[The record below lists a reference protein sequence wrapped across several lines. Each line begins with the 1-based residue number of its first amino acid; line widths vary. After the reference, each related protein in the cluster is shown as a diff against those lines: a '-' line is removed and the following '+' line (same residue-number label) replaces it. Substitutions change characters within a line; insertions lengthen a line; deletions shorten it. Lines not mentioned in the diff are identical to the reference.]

1 MVPTASSAT
10 SASTSLIT
18 TDAPLRASSVAYAS
32 PSPRPLPV
40 TIATLPDRSTGA
52 PHRDGGWC
60 RERRWVS
67 WRLSTMEVCMGQPLA
82 DDLGFLLSRASG
94 QIVRATNA
102 ALAEHG
108 LRVRQYSVLALAC
121 ESEDGLSQR
130 ELATA
135 LGLDPSQ
142 VVLLVD
148 ELAAAGLVERQAPEA
163 DRRTRLV
170 VVTREGRRVREAAR
184 R

>member
-1 MVPTASSAT
+1 
-10 SASTSLIT
+10 
-18 TDAPLRASSVAYAS
+18 
-32 PSPRPLPV
+32 
-40 TIATLPDRSTGA
+40 
-52 PHRDGGWC
+52 
-60 RERRWVS
+60 
-67 WRLSTMEVCMGQPLA
+67 MGQPMA

-102 ALAEHG
+102 ALAGHG

-121 ESEDGLSQR
+121 ECEEGVSQR
-130 ELATA
+130 EVATV

-148 ELAAAGLVERQAPEA
+148 DLAAGGLVERQAPET

-170 VVTREGRRVREAAR
+170 VPTPEGRRVRESASRAADDALEGPLSLLGAVER
-184 R
+184 DRLRDMLTRIWTATA

>member
-1 MVPTASSAT
+1 
-10 SASTSLIT
+10 
-18 TDAPLRASSVAYAS
+18 
-32 PSPRPLPV
+32 
-40 TIATLPDRSTGA
+40 
-52 PHRDGGWC
+52 
-60 RERRWVS
+60 
-67 WRLSTMEVCMGQPLA
+67 MEVGMSQPLA

-121 ESEDGLSQR
+121 ESADGLSQR
-130 ELATA
+130 ELATV

-170 VVTREGRRVREAAR
+170 VATHEGRRVREAAR
-184 R
+184 RDADAAVEAPLSLLGDVERDRLRDVLTRIWTATA

>member
-1 MVPTASSAT
+1 
-10 SASTSLIT
+10 
-18 TDAPLRASSVAYAS
+18 
-32 PSPRPLPV
+32 
-40 TIATLPDRSTGA
+40 
-52 PHRDGGWC
+52 
-60 RERRWVS
+60 
-67 WRLSTMEVCMGQPLA
+67 MGQPLT

-94 QIVRATNA
+94 QVVRATNA

-108 LRVRQYSVLALAC
+108 LRVRQYSVLVLAC
-121 ESEDGLSQR
+121 EAADGLSQR
-130 ELATA
+130 ELATV

-170 VVTREGRRVREAAR
+170 VATPEGHRVRDAAGKAADAAVEAPLSLLGDAER
-184 R
+184 DRLRDMLTRIWTATS

>member
-1 MVPTASSAT
+1 
-10 SASTSLIT
+10 
-18 TDAPLRASSVAYAS
+18 
-32 PSPRPLPV
+32 
-40 TIATLPDRSTGA
+40 
-52 PHRDGGWC
+52 
-60 RERRWVS
+60 
-67 WRLSTMEVCMGQPLA
+67 MGQPLA

-94 QIVRATNA
+94 QVVRATNA

-108 LRVRQYSVLALAC
+108 LRVRQYSVLVLAC
-121 ESEDGLSQR
+121 EAAEGLSQR
-130 ELATA
+130 ELATV

-170 VVTREGRRVREAAR
+170 VATAEGRRVREAAGKAADTAVETPLQLLGSAER
-184 R
+184 DRLRDMLTRIWTAAG

>member
-1 MVPTASSAT
+1 MS
-10 SASTSLIT
+10 
-18 TDAPLRASSVAYAS
+18 
-32 PSPRPLPV
+32 
-40 TIATLPDRSTGA
+40 
-52 PHRDGGWC
+52 
-60 RERRWVS
+60 
-67 WRLSTMEVCMGQPLA
+67 QPLT

-121 ESEDGLSQR
+121 ESEDGLGQR

-148 ELAAAGLVERQAPEA
+148 ELAAAGLVERQAPDV
-163 DRRTRLV
+163 DRRMRLV
-170 VVTREGRRVREAAR
+170 VATPEGRRVREAAR
-184 R
+184 RDADAAMELPLSLLGDAERDRLRDMLTRIWTATG

>member
-1 MVPTASSAT
+1 
-10 SASTSLIT
+10 
-18 TDAPLRASSVAYAS
+18 
-32 PSPRPLPV
+32 
-40 TIATLPDRSTGA
+40 
-52 PHRDGGWC
+52 
-60 RERRWVS
+60 
-67 WRLSTMEVCMGQPLA
+67 MEECMSQPLA

-94 QIVRATNA
+94 QVVRATNA

-121 ESEDGLSQR
+121 ETADGLSQR
-130 ELATA
+130 DLATV

-170 VVTREGRRVREAAR
+170 LATQAGRRVREAAR
-184 R
+184 QDADAAVEAPLSLLGDVERDRLRDMLTRIWTATS

>member
-1 MVPTASSAT
+1 
-10 SASTSLIT
+10 
-18 TDAPLRASSVAYAS
+18 
-32 PSPRPLPV
+32 
-40 TIATLPDRSTGA
+40 
-52 PHRDGGWC
+52 
-60 RERRWVS
+60 
-67 WRLSTMEVCMGQPLA
+67 MEVCMTQPLA

-94 QIVRATNA
+94 QVVRATNA

-121 ESEDGLSQR
+121 EAADGLGQR
-130 ELATA
+130 EMATV

-148 ELAAAGLVERQAPEA
+148 ELTAAGLVERQAPEA

-170 VVTREGRRVREAAR
+170 VATQEGRRVRDAAVR
-184 R
+184 AADAAVETPLSLLGDGERERLRDMLTRIWTATG

>member
-1 MVPTASSAT
+1 M
-10 SASTSLIT
+10 
-18 TDAPLRASSVAYAS
+18 
-32 PSPRPLPV
+32 
-40 TIATLPDRSTGA
+40 
-52 PHRDGGWC
+52 
-60 RERRWVS
+60 
-67 WRLSTMEVCMGQPLA
+67 TMEACMGSPLA

-94 QIVRATNA
+94 QVVRATNA

-121 ESEDGLSQR
+121 EAADGLGQR
-130 ELATA
+130 EMATV

-170 VVTREGRRVREAAR
+170 VATQEGRRVRDAAGR
-184 R
+184 AADAAVETPLSLLGDGERERLRDMLTRIWTATG

>member
-1 MVPTASSAT
+1 
-10 SASTSLIT
+10 
-18 TDAPLRASSVAYAS
+18 
-32 PSPRPLPV
+32 
-40 TIATLPDRSTGA
+40 
-52 PHRDGGWC
+52 
-60 RERRWVS
+60 
-67 WRLSTMEVCMGQPLA
+67 MEVGMGQPLA

-94 QIVRATNA
+94 QIVRATNT

-121 ESEDGLSQR
+121 ESEHGLSQR

-148 ELAAAGLVERQAPEA
+148 ELTAAGLVERLAPEA

-170 VVTREGRRVREAAR
+170 VPTPEGRRLREAAR
-184 R
+184 RDADAAMEIPLSLLGVAERERLRDMLTRIWTATG

>member
-1 MVPTASSAT
+1 
-10 SASTSLIT
+10 
-18 TDAPLRASSVAYAS
+18 
-32 PSPRPLPV
+32 
-40 TIATLPDRSTGA
+40 
-52 PHRDGGWC
+52 
-60 RERRWVS
+60 
-67 WRLSTMEVCMGQPLA
+67 MGLPLA

-94 QIVRATNA
+94 QVVRATNA

-121 ESEDGLSQR
+121 EAADGLSQR
-130 ELATA
+130 ELATV

-148 ELAAAGLVERQAPEA
+148 ELVATGLVERQAAET

-170 VVTREGRRVREAAR
+170 VATPEGRRVRAAAGQAADAAVEAPLGLLGEAER
-184 R
+184 ERLRDMLTRIWTAAG